1 MEGGERK
8 IESNETAGKEG
19 GLGGNKKA
27 PGCMEV
33 GEVKHSTAQT
43 QLVYKFSN
51 FSDLE
56 CNKNVQGNN
65 HAGIVKKR
73 NLKFSKPNPSPKQ
86 KKMHEFFQCSDQPT
100 EISNR
105 KSEVKSKIVTK
116 KRKAD
121 HHPGLSDHHR
131 SSKRVKRTI
140 MDYYSNEKPTL

>member
-1 MEGGERK
+1 M
-8 IESNETAGKEG
+8 G

-56 CNKNVQGNN
+56 LNKNVQGNN

-73 NLKFSKPNPSPKQ
+73 NFQFSKPNPSPKQ
-86 KKMHEFFQCSDQPT
+86 KKMHKFVECSDQPT

-121 HHPGLSDHHR
+121 HHLAGRSDQNHHR
-131 SSKRVKRTI
+131 SSKKVKRTI